1 MQDSAPTARSR
12 ALVCSAIAIV
22 YGMLVAFAV
31 WAMFPTQ
38 GRIDADTAESAV
50 VALQQSNEKY
60 ASIVPQSLRRR
71 LYRGLTDEQVI
82 GRIREY
88 AASEDQ
94 RMSQQGGTMLGQAQ
108 DPARGIYV
116 GPLGQSEAAA
126 IPGMRPQIAVIME
139 ELDQQRSE
147 RIARLPDR
155 QRNAVIGGIVAW
167 VIPVVALFL
176 LAPRMSGA
184 RRKRLRRI

>member
-1 MQDSAPTARSR
+1 MQHSAPKARSW
-12 ALVCSAIAIV
+12 ALVCGAIAIV
-22 YGMLVAFAV
+22 YGMLVAFAA
-31 WAMFPTQ
+31 WAMFPTK

-88 AASEDQ
+88 AASEEQ
-94 RMSQQGGTMLGQAQ
+94 RMSLQGGTVLGQGQ
-108 DPARGIYV
+108 DDTRGIYV
-116 GPLGQSEAAA
+116 GPLGQDEAGAM
-126 IPGMRPQIAVIME
+126 PGMRPQIAVAME
-139 ELDQQRSE
+139 ELDKQRSE

-155 QRNAVIGGIVAW
+155 QRNAVIGGVVAW

-176 LAPRMSGA
+176 LVPRTSGL
-184 RRKRLRRI
+184 RRKRLHRI

>member
-1 MQDSAPTARSR
+1 MQDSAPKARSW
-12 ALVCSAIAIV
+12 ALVCGAIAVV

-31 WAMFPTQ
+31 WAMFPTK

-50 VALQQSNEKY
+50 VALQESNEKY
-60 ASIVPQSLRRR
+60 ASIVPESLRRR

-88 AASEDQ
+88 AATEDQ
-94 RMSQQGGTMLGQAQ
+94 RMRLQGGTVPGQAQ
-108 DPARGIYV
+108 DEGRGIYV
-116 GPLGQSEAAA
+116 GPLGQDEAGA
-126 IPGMRPQIAVIME
+126 ISGMRAQIAVVME
-139 ELDQQRSE
+139 ELDKQRNE

-167 VIPVVALFL
+167 VIPVVALFF
-176 LAPRMSGA
+176 LASRTSGL